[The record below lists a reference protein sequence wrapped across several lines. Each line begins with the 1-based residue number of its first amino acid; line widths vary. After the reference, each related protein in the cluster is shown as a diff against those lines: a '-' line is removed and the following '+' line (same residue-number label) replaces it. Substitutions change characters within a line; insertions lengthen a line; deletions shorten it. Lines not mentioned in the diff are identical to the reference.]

1 MARPSN
7 RRERIHIRDGDDG
20 DKFVIKFGRV
30 EVEAIKADRR
40 VFEANVIS
48 GQQVMERAV
57 EKLAAPGV
65 RFQKKRGV
73 ASYRADPKNPQRVIR
88 ELLGRSETGV
98 FIDGEFRA
106 VP

>member
-1 MARPSN
+1 MARPAK
-7 RRERIHIRDGDDG
+7 RRAHIQIRDDSDG
-20 DKFVIKFGRV
+20 DRIVINFGRV
-30 EVEAIKADRR
+30 EVEAIRADGR

-57 EKLAAPGV
+57 RKLAEPGV

-73 ASYRADPKNPQRVIR
+73 ASYRADPKNPGLVIR
-88 ELLGRSETGV
+88 ELLGRTESGTFV
-98 FIDGEFRA
+98 DGEFRA